1 RLWLGD
7 APADAQGLER
17 AAAYA
22 RQSGSHYVEAEANC
36 WLVVSFQALYIP
48 VAAAIDRAEQLLAAV
63 PSDPWAEASIIQ
75 PLSLLYGFAGRFAD
89 ARAAIARSQAIFT
102 RSGSA
107 LNWSVCV
114 MLAGHIE
121 MIAGNPAEAER
132 VLTEG
137 LQTLPEMEGGYLASI
152 LAWLAEA
159 VYAQG
164 RLSEAQRLTEQ
175 AQAAA
180 GVDDLEVQAH
190 WRATR
195 AKLLARQGHF
205 AAARRLADEAVAL
218 VAATSHASELAA
230 MLVAS
235 AEVSRLAGAR
245 EEAEAS
251 LRQALRIYQDRGA
264 VPLADR
270 TRAAL
275 ASLATPVGTGP
286 G

>member
-1 RLWLGD
+1 
-7 APADAQGLER
+7 
-17 AAAYA
+17 
-22 RQSGSHYVEAEANC
+22 
-36 WLVVSFQALYIP
+36 
-48 VAAAIDRAEQLLAAV
+48 
-63 PSDPWAEASIIQ
+63 
-75 PLSLLYGFAGRFAD
+75 
-89 ARAAIARSQAIFT
+89 
-102 RSGSA
+102 
-107 LNWSVCV
+107 
-114 MLAGHIE
+114 MLAGQIE
-121 MIAGNPAEAER
+121 MIAGNPAAAER

-137 LQTLPEMEGGYLASI
+137 REALPEMGGGYLDGI

-164 RLSEAQRLTEQ
+164 RLGEVQQLTEQ

-180 GVDDLEVQAH
+180 AAGDLDVQTR

-195 AKLLARQGHF
+195 AKLLARQGQF
-205 AAARRLADEAVAL
+205 AAARQLAGEAVAL

-245 EEAEAS
+245 EEAEAC

-275 ASLATPVGTGP
+275 ASLAARPGP
-286 G
+286 GPG